1 MKTGT
6 TESHRGMSLLESVV
20 AIGLLA
26 ITLPVSMM
34 ALGHCASLAR
44 QTRFHGSAQWC
55 LNLDARHVRE
65 AIARSAAADKSLW
78 VEIHADDGTFLRSG
92 DETDHRDGVA
102 EVKGR
107 AAHHLVVIERLA
119 GDGPAAGSGRCSR
132 VRITLEEP
140 ACRPAGRRQ
149 CLSFHSA
156 IRLP

>member
-6 TESHRGMSLLESVV
+6 SDSHGGMSLLEAVM

-26 ITLPVSMM
+26 VTLPVTMI
-34 ALGHCASLAR
+34 ALGHCSSLAR
-44 QTRFHGSAQWC
+44 QTRFHGSAQWW
-55 LNLDARHVRE
+55 LNLDARYVRE
-65 AIARSAAADKSLW
+65 AIARAAAADKPLW
-78 VEIHADDGTFLRSG
+78 VEIHADDGALLRSG
-92 DETDHRDGVA
+92 DEADHRDGVA

-107 AAHHLVVIERLA
+107 AAHHLIVIERLA

-149 CLSFHSA
+149 CLSFHTM